1 MYNLCL
7 LQSAPKPYDFG
18 YVANNYGGAHFR
30 SEKGDSSGNV
40 QGSYGY
46 TDSQGLQ
53 RKVEYVANAGGF
65 HASVK
70 TNEPGT
76 DGKEDP
82 ADVQMFVQPPPA
94 GIQEK
99 YSSGMILFNA

>member
-1 MYNLCL
+1 MIIYS
-7 LQSAPKPYDFG
+7 QQFAPKPYDFG
-18 YVANNYGGAHFR
+18 YVADGYDGSHFR

-46 TDSQGLQ
+46 TDKQGLH
-53 RKVEYVANAGGF
+53 RKVEYIANAEGF
-65 HASVK
+65 RASVK

-82 ADVQMFVQPPPA
+82 ADVQMHVQPPPA

-99 YSSGMILFNA
+99 YSVGTEFFLC